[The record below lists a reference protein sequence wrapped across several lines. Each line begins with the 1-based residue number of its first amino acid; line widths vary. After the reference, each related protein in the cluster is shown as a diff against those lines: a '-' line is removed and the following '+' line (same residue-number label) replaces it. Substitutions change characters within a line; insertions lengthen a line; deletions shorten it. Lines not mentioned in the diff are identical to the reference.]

1 MVQPQ
6 GFVDLAKPDF
16 VSKLHKSLW
25 LQAYADVDWVGSPL
39 DRHSSSDYVVFLSS
53 TPITWVS
60 KKQCIIS
67 RSSTEAEYRCFALPL
82 NCFGFAWYLKIWGF
96 FLANPPILQCDNLS
110 ALALASNLGF
120 HARTKHI
127 ERSITILCTRRWFVV
142 MLSSNSFHCRSI
154 GRYSL

>member
-1 MVQPQ
+1 MLFSIDILKEEVHMVQPQ

-67 RSSTEAEYRCFALPL
+67 RSSTEAEYRCFALPPL

-96 FLANPPILQCDNLS
+96 FF
-110 ALALASNLGF
+110 G
-120 HARTKHI
+120 
-127 ERSITILCTRRWFVV
+127 
-142 MLSSNSFHCRSI
+142 
-154 GRYSL
+154 